1 LANFWGDIVVAVL
14 HVIPVRARPGRVERE
29 RARLAALAPGVD
41 VHVID
46 LPQGPQDLEY
56 FVDDHAAVGQMV
68 DVLPGYVRTHGIGAV
83 SIGCF
88 YDPGLWELREA
99 LEVPVVGIGEASL
112 LLAGTVA
119 WRLAVLVGDW
129 KWVSKMQANAHAL
142 GLGHR
147 ICGWRSIDR
156 SVQAM
161 QDDPEEAYR
170 AVRRVAVA
178 ARDEDHAE
186 AVILGCGALSGMAER
201 LQEEVGMPA
210 VDPVAAGVL
219 LACALAS
226 LGLRT
231 SKIGGYRPKG

>member
-1 LANFWGDIVVAVL
+1 
-14 HVIPVRARPGRVERE
+14 VEGE

-147 ICGWRSIDR
+147 ICAWRSIDR

-219 LACALAS
+219 LASALAS

-231 SKIGGYRPKG
+231 SKIGGYRRKG

>member
-1 LANFWGDIVVAVL
+1 MAAVL

-29 RARLAALAPGVD
+29 RARLAAFVPGVA

-46 LPQGPQDLEY
+46 LPRGPQDLEF
-56 FVDDHAAVGQMV
+56 FVDDHAAVGQMLE
-68 DVLPGYVRTHGIGAV
+68 VLPGYVAAHRIGAV

-99 LEVPVVGIGEASL
+99 LEVPVVGIGEAGL
-112 LLAGTVA
+112 LLAGIVA

-129 KWVSKMQANAHAL
+129 KWVPKMQANAHAL

-147 ICGWRSIDR
+147 ICAWRSIDR

-161 QDDPEEAYR
+161 QDDPEETYR
-170 AVRRVAVA
+170 AVRRAA
-178 ARDEDHAE
+178 SYARDQDHAE
-186 AVILGCGALSGMAER
+186 AVVLGCGALSGLAER
-201 LQEEVGMPA
+201 LQEEVGMP
-210 VDPVAAGVL
+210 VIDPVPAGVL

-231 SKIGGYRPKG
+231 SKIGGYRPRG

>member
-1 LANFWGDIVVAVL
+1 
-14 HVIPVRARPGRVERE
+14 VEGE

-56 FVDDHAAVGQMV
+56 FVDDHAAVGQMM
-68 DVLPGYVRTHGIGAV
+68 DVLPGYVRTHDIGAV

-147 ICGWRSIDR
+147 ICAWRSIDR
-156 SVQAM
+156 SVQEM

-219 LACALAS
+219 LASALAS

-231 SKIGGYRPKG
+231 SKIGGYRRKG